1 MTLPDLSG
9 LIRPGDT
16 ILWGQS
22 HAEPLTLIGALIA
35 HREKIGRTRLFLG
48 IGLSSLVQPQHA
60 DYFDLV
66 AYCGS
71 GTNRDL
77 AKAGVL
83 DILPVHYS
91 HLPAL
96 IRSGALKIDVV
107 MLQVPPP
114 DELGRYSL
122 GMAREYVT
130 TAVEHARV
138 VLAEVQRDAPWTFGG
153 PYLRESDFDLIVQ
166 SDAAMPGSAPA
177 RIGPVEEAIG
187 RNVGNFVEDGATLQT
202 GVGAIPD
209 AVLSALHDRR
219 DLGVH
224 TGSFGDGMA
233 ALCASGAVTNSF
245 KPMDRGI
252 STCGI
257 LIGGEPARRFAHR
270 NPELVMHGTDHT
282 HDRNVLA
289 AQHRFVAINSAI
301 EVDLTGQVNS
311 EQAGGRYL
319 GGVGGIDDF
328 LRGAINSAGGVP
340 VVALPSTSG
349 RRSRIVSRLSGPT
362 TVARSDGCVVVTE
375 HGAADLRGLGVAART
390 RAMIA
395 IAHPDHREQLERE
408 LAEGLQ

>member
-1 MTLPDLSG
+1 MALPDLSS

-22 HAEPLTLIGALIA
+22 HAEPLTLIEALIA
-35 HREKIGRTRLFLG
+35 QRERIGRTRLFLG
-48 IGLSSLVQPQHA
+48 IGLSGAIQPQHA
-60 DYFDLV
+60 DGFDLL

-77 AKAGVL
+77 AGARVL

-91 HLPAL
+91 QLPVM

-114 DELGRYSL
+114 DEQGRYSL

-130 TAVEHARV
+130 AAVETARV
-138 VLAEVQRDAPWTFGG
+138 VLAEVQPDAPWTFGG
-153 PYLRESDFDLIVQ
+153 PYLRESDFDLIVP
-166 SDAAMPGSAPA
+166 SGAPMPGNAPP
-177 RIGPVEEAIG
+177 RIGPVEHAIG
-187 RNVGNFVEDGATLQT
+187 RHVGAFVADGATLQT

-219 DLGVH
+219 DLGIH

-233 ALCASGAVTNSF
+233 TLCASGAVSNRF

-257 LIGGEPARRFAHR
+257 LIGGAPARRFAHL
-270 NPELVMHGTDHT
+270 NPELVMRGTDHT
-282 HDRNVLA
+282 HDPAVLA

-301 EVDLTGQVNS
+301 EVDLTGEVNS
-311 EQAGGRYL
+311 ELAGGRYL
-319 GGVGGIDDF
+319 GGVGGIADF

-340 VVALPSTSG
+340 VVALPSTG
-349 RRSRIVSRLSGPT
+349 GGRSRIVSRLSGPAT
-362 TVARSDGCVVVTE
+362 LARSDACVIVTE
-375 HGAADLRGLGVAART
+375 HGAADLRGLGISARI
-390 RAMIA
+390 RAMIG

-408 LAEGLQ
+408 MAEGCG